1 MTILAL
7 TARSEA
13 GKDWLAEYNI
23 NELGYTRVSFND
35 QIKKLAN
42 HIYAWCDLDYPSE
55 LKNVPIQHDDNALGL
70 SPREIWKSLDVLCNT
85 DPLIYINTAIVE
97 AKSIISNGG
106 NVIFPEIRK
115 DVEMEAVRSLGATV
129 IKITTPVMTD
139 RTDENI
145 IDKFEVD
152 YTFENVKGIG
162 YAEWIK
168 FLQQTSIVKTSW
180 ATILPNMIDIQ
191 HNVNDTFNPK
201 WNTVIEERLPADCQW
216 RAAVSCEHGELMDE
230 LGDACVLMQPSDI
243 NKDKA
248 LEKLVCVFSF
258 ALGYVMS
265 YFNDL
270 PEMKKAAGHV
280 SFMVNN
286 KEHDFVGSTDVE
298 KLVNLHAELSSRIE
312 LDLDI
317 DWADIYDTSG
327 YMINLCKYASIGCKI
342 LGVTIGEFFEMYK
355 AKHEL
360 KLARAKSGYLTTGD
374 KSGLE
379 TVSAW
384 KIKLNT
390 K

>member
-13 GKDWLAEYNI
+13 GKDWLAKYNTSS
-23 NELGYTRVSFND
+23 LDYVRVSFGD
-35 QIKKLAN
+35 QLKKIAN
-42 HIYAWCDLDYPSE
+42 AIYPWCNVDYEPE
-55 LKNVPIQHDDNALGL
+55 LKNFPIDHPSNLNQL
-70 SPREIWKSLDVLCNT
+70 SPRDIWKSLDVLRQTNPT
-85 DPLIYINTAIVE
+85 IFVDGAMAE
-97 AKSIISNGG
+97 ANLLISNGTK
-106 NVIFPEIRK
+106 VIFTDVRK
-115 DVEMEAVRSLGATV
+115 VVELDAVRSLGATL
-129 IKITTPVMTD
+129 IKIESSNATQYS
-139 RTDENI
+139 DEDI
-145 IDKFEVD
+145 IDCFEVD
-152 YTFENVKGIG
+152 HTFENVKGYG
-162 YAEWIK
+162 YCDWIK
-168 FLQQTSIVKTSW
+168 FLQQTNIVKTSW
-180 ATILPNMIDIQ
+180 ATVLPNMIDIQ

-201 WNTVIEERLPADCQW
+201 WNTTIEERLPAAWQW

-230 LGDACVLMQPSDI
+230 LGGAWVWWKPTNI

-248 LEKLVCVFSF
+248 LEELVDVFSF

-286 KEHDFVGSTDVE
+286 KEYDFVGSTDGD

-360 KLARAKSGYLTTGD
+360 NLARTKPGYLTTGD
-374 KSGLE
+374 NTGLE
-379 TVSAW
+379 TVRAW